1 MFMVIRQYCKDFFSS
16 LFNFVFFMEFFYCC
30 IVYRIKVEFN
40 SNLVPFL
47 YNRKTESILSL
58 VRFNFNLVSSLP
70 SKKSDEVQDQ
80 KKKIIFTDNTKKT
93 KVAFYSIALNKVV
106 RS

>member
-30 IVYRIKVEFN
+30 ILYRIKVEFN

-47 YNRKTESILSL
+47 YNRKIESILSL

-70 SKKSDEVQDQ
+70 YKKSDEVQDQ
-80 KKKIIFTDNTKKT
+80 KKKNYFH
-93 KVAFYSIALNKVV
+93 
-106 RS
+106 R